1 MEANESMQINEGVTS
16 RMTLGGLL
24 NNYTKLYGSNVGGT
38 IVKSEATEDKDKT
51 AKTFTATVRSQTGGV
66 HPVTIKLGKDRNGTY
81 TLSSPCKVDCNC
93 TTYIFRNNE
102 PLFKMS
108 ASLYTRFT
116 KKPSKTGRK
125 ANPENIV
132 TCCKHIYNYVSFLM
146 RRGDMH
152 R

>member
-1 MEANESMQINEGVTS
+1 MQLNESVTS

-24 NNYTKLYGSNVGGT
+24 NNYNKLYGSKVQSS
-38 IVKSEATEDKDKT
+38 IVKSEATVAKDNT
-51 AKTFTATVRSQTGGV
+51 AKTFTATVRSATGGV
-66 HPVTIKLGKDRNGTY
+66 HPVTIKVGHDRFGGYSLG
-81 TLSSPCKVDCNC
+81 SPCKVDCNC
-93 TTYIFRNNE
+93 ATYVFRNNE
-102 PLFKMS
+102 QLFKMG

-132 TCCKHIYNYVSFLM
+132 TCCKHIYGYISFLL

>member
-1 MEANESMQINEGVTS
+1 MELNESVTS

-24 NNYTKLYGSNVGGT
+24 NNYVKRYDSKVGGT
-38 IVKSEATEDKDKT
+38 GVKSEASEDKDKT
-51 AKTFTATVRSQTGGV
+51 AMTFKATIRSETGGL
-66 HPVTIKLGKDRNGTY
+66 HPVIIKLGKDRNGAY
-81 TLSSPCKVDCNC
+81 TLASPCKVDCNC
-93 TTYIFRNNE
+93 ATYVFRNNE
-102 PLFKMS
+102 PLFKMG

-116 KKPSKTGRK
+116 KRPTKTGRK

-132 TCCKHIYNYVSFLM
+132 TCCKHIYNYISFLL

>member
-1 MEANESMQINEGVTS
+1 MTMELNESVTS
-16 RMTLGGLL
+16 KMTLGGLL
-24 NNYTKLYGSNVGGT
+24 NNYNKLYDSKVQCNV
-38 IVKSEATEDKDKT
+38 VKSEATVDKDNT
-51 AKTFTATVRSQTGGV
+51 AKTFTATIRSATGGV
-66 HPVTIKLGKDRNGTY
+66 HPVTIKLGKDRSGGY
-81 TLSSPCKVDCNC
+81 SLASPCKVDCNC
-93 TTYIFRNNE
+93 ATYVFRNNE
-102 PLFKMS
+102 QLFRVG

-132 TCCKHIYNYVSFLM
+132 TCCKHIYGYISFLL

>member
-1 MEANESMQINEGVTS
+1 MELNEAVTS
-16 RMTLGGLL
+16 KMTLGDLI
-24 NNYTKLYGSNVGGT
+24 NNYNKLYDSKVQCRV
-38 IVKSEATEDKDKT
+38 IKSEATVAKDNT
-51 AKTFTATVRSQTGGV
+51 AKTFTATVQSATGGI
-66 HPVTIKLGKDRNGTY
+66 HPVIIKLGHDRSGGY
-81 TLSSPCKVDCNC
+81 SLSSPCKVDCNC
-93 TTYIFRNNE
+93 ATYVYRNNE
-102 PLFKMS
+102 QLFRVS

-132 TCCKHIYNYVSFLM
+132 TCCKHIYGYASFLL

>member
-1 MEANESMQINEGVTS
+1 MELNESVTS
-16 RMTLGGLL
+16 KMTLGGLL
-24 NNYTKLYGSNVGGT
+24 NNYNKLYDSKVQCNV
-38 IVKSEATEDKDKT
+38 VKSEATVDKDNT
-51 AKTFTATVRSQTGGV
+51 AKTFTATIRSATGGV
-66 HPVTIKLGKDRNGTY
+66 HPVTIKLGKDRSGGY
-81 TLSSPCKVDCNC
+81 SLASPCKVDCNC
-93 TTYIFRNNE
+93 ATYVFRNNE
-102 PLFKMS
+102 QLFRVG

-132 TCCKHIYNYVSFLM
+132 TCCKHIYGYISFLL

>member
-1 MEANESMQINEGVTS
+1 MIMQLNEGVTS
-16 RMTLGGLL
+16 RLTLGGLL
-24 NNYTKLYGSNVGGT
+24 NNYNKLYDSKVDCNV
-38 IVKSEATEDKDKT
+38 VKSEATEARDQT
-51 AKTFTATVRSQTGGV
+51 AKTFSATIRSSTGGI
-66 HPVTIKLGKDRNGTY
+66 HPVIIKLGKDRNGAY

-93 TTYIFRNNE
+93 PTYVYRNNE
-102 PLFKMS
+102 LLNLMG
-108 ASLYTRFT
+108 ASLYTRYT

-132 TCCKHIYNYVSFLM
+132 TCCKHIYGYISFLM

>member
-1 MEANESMQINEGVTS
+1 MELNESVTS
-16 RMTLGGLL
+16 KMTLGGLL
-24 NNYTKLYGSNVGGT
+24 NNYNKLYDSKVQSSV
-38 IVKSEATEDKDKT
+38 IKSEATVDKDNT
-51 AKTFTATVRSQTGGV
+51 AKTFTATIRSATGGV
-66 HPVTIKLGKDRNGTY
+66 HPVTIKLGKDRSGGY
-81 TLSSPCKVDCNC
+81 SLASPCKVDCNC
-93 TTYIFRNNE
+93 ATYVFRNNE
-102 PLFKMS
+102 QLFRVG

-132 TCCKHIYNYVSFLM
+132 TCCKHIYGYISFLL

>member
-1 MEANESMQINEGVTS
+1 MQLNESVTS

-24 NNYTKLYGSNVGGT
+24 NNYNKLYGSKVQSS
-38 IVKSEATEDKDKT
+38 IVKSEATVDKDNT
-51 AKTFTATVRSQTGGV
+51 AKTFTATVRSATGGV
-66 HPVTIKLGKDRNGTY
+66 HPVTIKVGHDRFGGYSLG
-81 TLSSPCKVDCNC
+81 SPCKVDCNC
-93 TTYIFRNNE
+93 ATYVFRNNE
-102 PLFKMS
+102 QLFKMG

-132 TCCKHIYNYVSFLM
+132 TCCKHIYGYISFLL